1 MKLEAVNDLDRAAF
15 VDAFGDIAEE
25 SPWVAENAAARAPFV
40 SRAALIRAFCAA
52 LEGAEDE
59 DRLAVVCAHPDL
71 AGKLAAA
78 GQLTEDSTQEQ
89 ASAGLDRLTDAERTE
104 FTALNESYKARF
116 GFPFILAVKGATK
129 AQILDSFRDR
139 LPRARTEEFSEAI
152 RQVCRIMT
160 FRLEDR
166 VEETTEQRG

>member
-25 SPWVAENAAARAPFV
+25 RPWVAENAAARAPFV

-129 AQILDSFRDR
+129 AQILDK
-139 LPRARTEEFSEAI
+139 LL
-152 RQVCRIMT
+152 
-160 FRLEDR
+160 LELWTR
-166 VEETTEQRG
+166 Y

>member
-1 MKLEAVNDLDRAAF
+1 
-15 VDAFGDIAEE
+15 
-25 SPWVAENAAARAPFV
+25 
-40 SRAALIRAFCAA
+40 
-52 LEGAEDE
+52 
-59 DRLAVVCAHPDL
+59 
-71 AGKLAAA
+71 
-78 GQLTEDSTQEQ
+78 
-89 ASAGLDRLTDAERTE
+89 TE

-139 LPRARTEEFSEAI
+139 LPRDRSEEFSEAI

-166 VEETTEQRG
+166 VEETTEQRGKGG